1 MRRIE
6 WGAFARLHRRLRA
19 PGEFFALR
27 FRVELPEFVSLLMRQ
42 FVHSV
47 SLPSSHRSPTFTA
60 TIVFCA
66 AVSLDR
72 GECLGLGAS
81 QIMERA
87 ALAQNLW

>member
-1 MRRIE
+1 MHRIE
-6 WGAFARLHRRLRA
+6 WGAFAGLHRRLRA

-27 FRVELPEFVSLLMRQ
+27 FRVELPEIVSLLMRQ

-60 TIVFCA
+60 TIVFGA
-66 AVSLDR
+66 TVFLDR

-81 QIMERA
+81 QRMERA
-87 ALAQNLW
+87 ALAQDLW